1 MRKCTSVL
9 LFFVV
14 VFRLFVF
21 NKDFF
26 PSLKSNF

>member
-1 MRKCTSVL
+1 MYFCVVV
-9 LFFVV
+9 FFVV